1 MKLSFKNIL
10 PILLIFTLLILFAGC
25 FITPSEEQPGYTP
38 PTYTVTYDGNTNTG
52 GVVPT
57 DANLYEQG
65 VSVTVLGQGSLVKI
79 GYTFD
84 GWNTV
89 ADGGGTSQAAVDSF
103 IMGTANVTLYAQW
116 TASPGYTPPTPT
128 PTPLAVTA
136 APVVKTVSVG
146 DLAGGAIQAT
156 VAAAGRTYAVTT
168 ANIADGQAA
177 TITWYADAAKTDNG
191 NTAPAGIAIA
201 QAGPVATNA
210 LTLNVTVTETA
221 PTVEGNYFFTAT
233 IDGVESA
240 VKTLAVTAA
249 PVVTSVTVAPATAT
263 VVRPGTQQLTATV
276 VVVGGAAQTVTW
288 TSSDTGAGAKVTVNA
303 TGLVTVAPGAQ
314 AGDYTITATSTVDAT
329 KSGTSVITVQ
339 KHQQ

>member
-116 TASPGYTPPTPT
+116 TASPGYTPPTPIVAPTPAPT
-128 PTPLAVTA
+128 PTVAPAVTSVTVA
-136 APVVKTVSVG
+136 PATATVVQGGTQQLTATVVVVGGAAQTVTWTSSDDTNAPVNATGLV
-146 DLAGGAIQAT
+146 T
-156 VAAAGRTYAVTT
+156 VAAG
-168 ANIADGQAA
+168 
-177 TITWYADAAKTDNG
+177 
-191 NTAPAGIAIA
+191 APAGDYTIT
-201 QAGPVATNA
+201 ATSTVDA
-210 LTLNVTVTETA
+210 TKSGTSVITVTVA
-221 PTVEGNYFFTAT
+221 PA
-233 IDGVESA
+233 
-240 VKTLAVTAA
+240 
-249 PVVTSVTVAPATAT
+249 VTSVTVAPATAT

>member
-1 MKLSFKNIL
+1 L
-10 PILLIFTLLILFAGC
+10 TLNV
-25 FITPSEEQPGYTP
+25 
-38 PTYTVTYDGNTNTG
+38 TVTETAPTVEGNYFFTATIDG
-52 GVVPT
+52 VES
-57 DANLYEQG
+57 A
-65 VSVTVLGQGSLVKI
+65 VK
-79 GYTFD
+79 T
-84 GWNTV
+84 
-89 ADGGGTSQAAVDSF
+89 
-103 IMGTANVTLYAQW
+103 
-116 TASPGYTPPTPT
+116 
-128 PTPLAVTA
+128 LAVTA